1 MEKKELNYDDLWEK
15 SLVKVT
21 DTFDLPPVILQVG
34 DSVIGTLGNFSAS
47 TGKAKAKKTFNV
59 SAIVASA
66 LINGQV
72 LEYKA
77 SLPEDKRKILYF
89 NTEQSPYHCKKVL
102 ERILKLAG
110 LPLDEQPENLIFSH
124 LREIADPNVRCDLI
138 RQAIYS
144 TEGLGLVVID
154 GIRDLI
160 HDINN
165 ATQASMLIGDLMK
178 WTSEQNIHIQT
189 VLHFNKGDDNTR
201 WHIGTELNN
210 KAETVLQ
217 VRKDNSESN
226 RSVVSATYI
235 RSKPFEEFAFRI
247 SDEEDN
253 INIPFL
259 DEDYQKDSLSKR
271 IKSNYTDLSEV
282 EHQQALEQ
290 VFALKD
296 RYGYQELIDALQLGY
311 GKMLGTNYGINK
323 TKKLHSFLKS
333 KRMVVQSSD
342 KSYRYNELFQD

>member
-1 MEKKELNYDDLWEK
+1 MEKKELNYEDLWKK

-21 DTFDLPPVILQVG
+21 DTFDLPPVVLQVG

-89 NTEQSPYHCKKVL
+89 DTEQSPYHCKKVL
-102 ERILKLAG
+102 ERILKLAA
-110 LPLDEQPENLIFSH
+110 LPLDKQPENLIFSH
-124 LREIADPNVRCDLI
+124 LREIADPNVRCELI

-144 TEGLGLVVID
+144 TKGLGLVVID

-160 HDINN
+160 YDINN

-189 VLHFNKGDDNTR
+189 VLHLNKGDDNTR
-201 WHIGTELNN
+201 GHIGTELNN
-210 KAETVLQ
+210 KAETVLVSYRQ
-217 VRKDNSESN
+217 AI
-226 RSVVSATYI
+226 SV
-235 RSKPFEEFAFRI
+235 
-247 SDEEDN
+247 
-253 INIPFL
+253 
-259 DEDYQKDSLSKR
+259 QSLLKNLPSVLPMKR
-271 IKSNYTDLSEV
+271 ITST
-282 EHQQALEQ
+282 
-290 VFALKD
+290 F
-296 RYGYQELIDALQLGY
+296 
-311 GKMLGTNYGINK
+311 
-323 TKKLHSFLKS
+323 HS
-333 KRMVVQSSD
+333 
-342 KSYRYNELFQD
+342 